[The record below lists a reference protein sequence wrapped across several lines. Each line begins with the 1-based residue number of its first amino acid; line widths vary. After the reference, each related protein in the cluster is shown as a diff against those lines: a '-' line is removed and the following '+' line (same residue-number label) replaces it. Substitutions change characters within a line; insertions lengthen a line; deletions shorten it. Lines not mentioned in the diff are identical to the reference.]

1 MSVPAEVLQSRAP
14 ATKAAILGATR
25 KVFLRKGFHRA
36 TVDDITKQASVAHGT
51 FYRYFRNKQEALY
64 ALVAEAIS
72 RLQLPKRD
80 WAHEDM
86 FRAIH
91 DDLTAVFESARR
103 ERELTIIWREA
114 SSYDEKVAEARQAL
128 QRPFLDRIAESIRA
142 GIRNGLIAEIDVDVA
157 TRALASMADE
167 FSFNWFVLD
176 NRDDDPS
183 AVADTV
189 ATIWWR
195 GLGYNLTQ
203 SS

>member
-1 MSVPAEVLQSRAP
+1 MSVPAEVMQSRAQ
-14 ATKAAILGATR
+14 ATKAAILSATR

-36 TVDDITKQASVAHGT
+36 TVDDITKQADVAHGT

-91 DDLTAVFESARR
+91 DDLTVLFESARR
-103 ERELTIIWREA
+103 ERDLTIIWREA
-114 SSYDEKVAEARQAL
+114 ASYDEKIAEAREAL
-128 QRPFLDRIAESIRA
+128 QRPLLDRISESIRS
-142 GIRNGLIAEIDVDVA
+142 GVGLGLIPEIDVDVA

-176 NRDDDPS
+176 KRDEDPS
-183 AVADTV
+183 EVAHTV
-189 ATIWWR
+189 ATLWWR
-195 GLGYNLTQ
+195 GLGYNL
-203 SS
+203 SKPS